1 MNGLSSVIQNLWLHP
16 HKPEIQKWSVL
27 WSIVTRWFWQYL
39 LCLMWEPFFLFLHA
53 ARQLQQLWWR
63 GQHQMRWCC
72 AVAGVSLTVSTAPQ
86 SRASYR
92 HTRWSHDAS
101 VNGAIRYSFTSYSP
115 RIHTF
120 PLGINVCTKCIHS
133 TWIWSTSR
141 MWTNSA
147 KMQWNRWIVKLPLQ
161 NPEEVFWSLWIK
173 ITEKLFCCN
182 SGLVRCRCCEK
193 QLWPFCWSLHHD
205 HLETEPLSKVD
216 TLSRVSEN
224 NYVGSGL
231 VADWWHLRSCD
242 HWSRGRPCRPG
253 TGTHSCY

>member
-1 MNGLSSVIQNLWLHP
+1 MQHTPHTRSSASGWETVFKPSFFEFLAEKAIKQTIHKPREGINGLSSVIQNLWLHP

-72 AVAGVSLTVSTAPQ
+72 CAVAGVSLTVSTAPQ

-120 PLGINVCTKCIHS
+120 PLGINVCTQCIHS

-147 KMQWNRWIVKLPLQ
+147 K
-161 NPEEVFWSLWIK
+161 
-173 ITEKLFCCN
+173 CN
-182 SGLVRCRCCEK
+182 EIGE
-193 QLWPFCWSLHHD
+193 
-205 HLETEPLSKVD
+205 
-216 TLSRVSEN
+216 
-224 NYVGSGL
+224 
-231 VADWWHLRSCD
+231 
-242 HWSRGRPCRPG
+242 
-253 TGTHSCY
+253 

>member
-101 VNGAIRYSFTSYSP
+101 VNGAIRYSFTSYNPHSYIP
-115 RIHTF
+115 TGDQCLSKVHSLHLDLEHE
-120 PLGINVCTKCIHS
+120 PHVNKLG
-133 TWIWSTSR
+133 
-141 MWTNSA
+141 

-161 NPEEVFWSLWIK
+161 NPEEVFLAAK
-173 ITEKLFCCN
+173 AA
-182 SGLVRCRCCEK
+182 
-193 QLWPFCWSLHHD
+193 Q
-205 HLETEPLSKVD
+205 
-216 TLSRVSEN
+216 
-224 NYVGSGL
+224 
-231 VADWWHLRSCD
+231 
-242 HWSRGRPCRPG
+242 
-253 TGTHSCY
+253 